1 MSISQADIARQV
13 GVSRTAVSHVLNGRP
28 HMVGPEVRERIL
40 SIVETVGYHRNALV
54 RALKSNRTHVVG
66 IIVPRDVLSFF
77 SEIVQAAE
85 SSAMACGLQC
95 FLCQSRSS
103 PEALERH
110 VAALREYRVDGILA
124 VPTSSTNHLEIYRL
138 MQKQHFPFVLV
149 DSPVLGLKVPFV
161 GNENVVAGRLA
172 VEHLVSLGHRRIACI
187 SGYHEAWP
195 AMQRLKGYRQAMIEA
210 GLTPEDDLIC
220 GGSFD
225 FEAGRNAIASL
236 LDRKIDFTAVVAHA
250 DEAALGAIRTL
261 VKRGLRV
268 PEDISV
274 VGCGNLDISGMTTP
288 ALTTVDQEPREL
300 GRVAMELL
308 VDIINGKA
316 KSSREI
322 IVQPSLVVRESTA
335 KLSARDSS

>member
-1 MSISQADIARQV
+1 
-13 GVSRTAVSHVLNGRP
+13 
-28 HMVGPEVRERIL
+28 
-40 SIVETVGYHRNALV
+40 
-54 RALKSNRTHVVG
+54 
-66 IIVPRDVLSFF
+66 
-77 SEIVQAAE
+77 
-85 SSAMACGLQC
+85 
-95 FLCQSRSS
+95 
-103 PEALERH
+103 
-110 VAALREYRVDGILA
+110 
-124 VPTSSTNHLEIYRL
+124 
-138 MQKQHFPFVLV
+138 
-149 DSPVLGLKVPFV
+149 
-161 GNENVVAGRLA
+161 
-172 VEHLVSLGHRRIACI
+172 
-187 SGYHEAWP
+187 
-195 AMQRLKGYRQAMIEA
+195 MQRLKGYRQAMIDA
-210 GLTPEDDLIC
+210 GLTPDDQLIC

-250 DEAALGAIRTL
+250 DQAALGAIRTL

-274 VGCGNLDISGMTTP
+274 VGCGNLDISSMVTP

-335 KLSARDSS
+335 KLRARDSV